1 MALGAGYPESGSKN
15 ESAIH
20 WDLIC
25 DLRDGGEIRVDD
37 ELMYKDGKF
46 VIDL

>member
-1 MALGAGYPESGSKN
+1 MALGAGYPESGSVN

-25 DLRDGGEIRVDD
+25 DLRDGGEVLVDGEPFIR
-37 ELMYKDGKF
+37 DGAF
-46 VIDL
+46 LI